1 MSIIGL
7 IRMRIALVIPRN
19 RKIDKKSF
27 YDYKFIK
34 DFTFSKKQFSY
45 LLSIPVLLS
54 LTPDEHEVR
63 VFDENIED
71 IDYDWSA
78 DIVGITVRTMF
89 AVRAYHIAD
98 NFHQRGIK
106 TVLGGIHPSMCN
118 EEALQFC
125 DSIVIGEAENVWQ
138 DLLKDAQAGQL
149 KRIYK
154 AKHRANLT
162 AFPKPVRSKLSLN
175 RYLADILQT
184 TKGCPFQC
192 EFCSVYSYDGQRI
205 RHKSIEQVLKEITEI
220 SNSTN
225 SFKKKAVFFADDNI
239 ISDKK
244 YARELFSAIKS
255 YNLNWSCQAAINVSK
270 DDDLLKL
277 MKESGCGAI
286 LIGFESISD
295 ENLRAMGKAVNLRN
309 DYAEAI
315 NKIQSHG
322 ILVHSSFIMGY
333 DYDTPK
339 AFDDLIEFIVS
350 NRLLMPLINILTP
363 FPGTKLFSRFEQE
376 GRIIHKNWN
385 EYDSETVVF
394 RPSLMT
400 PEELT
405 AEFKRVIRKV
415 YSFDSIYQKLEH
427 YWNIDFWNH
436 QNRIDPIKYRYRL
449 LFAFRLISL
458 LFSLNVKRSNFI
470 LKILLKVF
478 DGRVRLSTIL
488 TLMAYNDYA
497 YNQ

>member
-1 MSIIGL
+1 
-7 IRMRIALVIPRN
+7 MRIALVIPRN
-19 RKIDKKSF
+19 SKIGKKSF
-27 YDYKFIK
+27 YDYKFIA
-34 DFTFSKKQFSY
+34 DFTFSKKHFSY
-45 LLSIPVLLS
+45 LLAIPVLLS
-54 LTPDEHEVR
+54 LTPDEHDVR

-71 IDYDWSA
+71 IDYDWPA
-78 DIVGITVRTMF
+78 DLVGITVRTMF

-98 NFHQRGIK
+98 NFRQKGIK

-118 EEALQFC
+118 GEALQFC
-125 DSIVIGEAENVWQ
+125 DSLVIGEAEHVWQ

-154 AKHRANLT
+154 AKHPADLT
-162 AFPKPVRSKLSLN
+162 AFPKPVRSKLSMN

-205 RHKSIEQVLKEITEI
+205 RHKTIVQVLKEITEI
-220 SNSTN
+220 YNSNN
-225 SFKKKAVFFADDNI
+225 SFKKKSVFFADDNI
-239 ISDKK
+239 IGDKK
-244 YARELFSAIKS
+244 YARELFAVIKP
-255 YNLNWSCQAAINVSK
+255 YNLNWSCQASINVSK

-286 LIGFESISD
+286 LIGLESISD
-295 ENLRAMGKAVNLRN
+295 QNLYSMGKTVNLRN

-333 DYDTPK
+333 DYDTPR
-339 AFDDLIEFIVS
+339 AFDDLIEFIES
-350 NRLLMPLINILTP
+350 NRLLMPLLNILTP
-363 FPGTKLFSRFEQE
+363 FPGTKLFRRFEKE
-376 GRIIHKNWN
+376 GRIIHKNWS

-400 PEELT
+400 PEKLT
-405 AEFKRVIRKV
+405 AEFKRVTRKV

-427 YWNIDFWNH
+427 YWNRDFWNH
-436 QNRIDPIKYRYRL
+436 QNRIDPLKFRYRP

-458 LFSLNVKRSNFI
+458 LFSFNAKRSKFI
-470 LKILLKVF
+470 LKILPKVF

-497 YNQ
+497 FKR